1 MEVGGRLIRSA
12 EAESASGAD
21 VGCVMISWLVRW
33 SLRFR
38 LLVGLVAA
46 GVLGFGLVSLPT
58 MAIDNLPEFAP
69 PHVEIQTE
77 ALGLSAE
84 EVEQLITSPMEADL
98 LNGVAWLDEI
108 RSVSVPGLSSIEL
121 VFEPGTDILRAR
133 QLVAERLTQAHAL
146 PNVSTPP
153 VLMQPLSSTSRVMMI
168 QLTSE
173 DVSLID
179 MSVLA
184 RWTVKPVLMGVPGV
198 ANVSTWGQREQQIQV
213 QVEPERLE
221 AAGVTLDDVITTAGN
236 AVWVSPLSFL
246 EASTP
251 GTGGFFE
258 SANQRVGIQ
267 HVLPIQTPED
277 LGKVVIEGNLQSLTL
292 ADVAELAED
301 HQPLIG
307 DAITGDTPGLLI
319 VIEKFPEA
327 DVLEVTRGLE
337 QAMADLA
344 PGLAGIE
351 VDTTVFRPATFLENA
366 IGQLGWAA
374 LAGVLLTALVIGFG
388 LGSWRHAVIAALAVL
403 VSGTAAALLLQATGA
418 VMNTMTLAGIALAI
432 TAAVGDVVADL
443 DSLRTR
449 GRMQRPPGHASRPAG
464 SAEPAVGP
472 EAVAADAIARRSGI
486 LATAL
491 HRSRVPALFGALVS
505 AVAIAPTFFVPGL
518 DGEILR
524 DLAIA
529 YLVALAAAAIVAL
542 TLTPALA
549 SILLPAKDDAEAPTE
564 RAGVANV
571 TTKYAGA
578 MGRTSSGR
586 GGWIG
591 ALVAVIIGVVAL
603 GAIPWATAD
612 APVLASIPDRTILVE
627 WDSTAGTSNEEM
639 NRITARAADELRT
652 LAGVAGVGGH
662 VGRAITSDT
671 AADVSGSEIWVTL
684 ADGADYA
691 AVKGD
696 VQQIIDG
703 YPGLENRVMSYPERQ
718 LDRVRDAQEREF
730 QVRVYG
736 IDLEILREKA
746 DELQSAMTGID
757 GLVAPT
763 VEQDLVQPIAEI
775 EVDLEAAK
783 QFGVKPGDVRR
794 AAAAMLQG
802 IEVGY
807 IFEHQKI
814 FQVIVKG
821 SDATRNSVT
830 SVENLIIDTP
840 GGGSVLLSDVA
851 DVRISPNLAVIRHDD
866 THRRMNVTADV
877 QGRSLADVEAD
888 VRAAIAEVDFPVE
901 YHAEIPRQYG
911 DQQAAGQLTWWLLAA
926 SAIVILV
933 LLQTMLGSWRLGA
946 IVLLTLPLAL
956 AGGFAGAWLAGGL
969 DSLVLVIALVPVLAF
984 AVREAGMLIGG
995 QQTALAS
1002 GQEGSPATAMW
1013 AAAGARIRPA
1023 LVALVASVALLAPP
1037 AFFGGAV
1044 GFETVLPVAAVV
1056 WGGAITTVLVTLIVL
1071 PLLVLAW
1078 GGTKAADTS
1087 LVNLNAPVA
1096 DWR

>member
-1 MEVGGRLIRSA
+1 
-12 EAESASGAD
+12 
-21 VGCVMISWLVRW
+21 MISWLVRW

-38 LLVGLVAA
+38 LLVAAVAA
-46 GVLGFGLVSLPT
+46 GVLGFGLVSLPS
-58 MAIDNLPEFAP
+58 MAVDNLPEFAP

-121 VFEPGTDILRAR
+121 IFEPGTDILRAR
-133 QLVAERLTQAHAL
+133 QLVAERLTQAFAL

-198 ANVSTWGQREQQIQV
+198 ANVSTWGQREQQLQV
-213 QVEPERLE
+213 QVEPEQLA
-221 AAGVTLDDVITTAGN
+221 AAGVTLDEVITTAGN

-251 GTGGFFE
+251 GTGGFIE
-258 SANQRVGIQ
+258 SANQRIGIQ

-277 LGKVVIEGNLQSLTL
+277 LGKVVIEGNAQSLTL
-292 ADVAELAED
+292 ADVAQLKED

-307 DAITGDTPGLLI
+307 DAITGDSPGLLI

-327 DVLEVTRGLE
+327 DVVQVTRGIE
-337 QAMADLA
+337 AAMADLA
-344 PGLAGIE
+344 PGLVDIE

-366 IGQLGWAA
+366 VGQLGWAA
-374 LAGVLLTALVIGFG
+374 LAGLLLAALVIGLG
-388 LGSWRHAVIAALAVL
+388 LGSWRYAVIAALAVL
-403 VSGTAAALLLQATGA
+403 VSGTAAALTLQATGA
-418 VMNTMTLAGIALAI
+418 VMNTMTLAGLALAL
-432 TAAVGDVVADL
+432 TVVVGDAVADL
-443 DSLRTR
+443 GSLRTR
-449 GRMQRPPGHASRPAG
+449 GTAPRPLGGAAAPA
-464 SAEPAVGP
+464 P
-472 EAVAADAIARRSGI
+472 EASADASTDTIAARTGILTTALRRSR
-486 LATAL
+486 L
-491 HRSRVPALFGALVS
+491 PALFGALIS
-505 AVAIAPTFFVPGL
+505 AVAIAPSFFVPGL

-524 DLAIA
+524 AVAIA
-529 YLVALAAAAIVAL
+529 YLVTLLVAMIVAL
-542 TLTPALA
+542 TVTPALA
-549 SILLPAKDDAEAPTE
+549 SLLLRRTDDAEEPKEPAAV
-564 RAGVANV
+564 AGM
-571 TTKYAGA
+571 TTKYSET
-578 MGRTSSGR
+578 MERTSAGR
-586 GGWIG
+586 GGWVA
-591 ALVAVIIGVVAL
+591 ALVAVVLGVVAL
-603 GAIPWATAD
+603 GTIPWATAD
-612 APVLASIPDRTILVE
+612 APVLASVPDRSILVE

-652 LAGVAGVGGH
+652 VAGVAAVGGH

-671 AADVSGSEIWVTL
+671 ASDVSGSEIWVTL
-684 ADGADYA
+684 EDGADYA
-691 AVKGD
+691 AVKED
-696 VQQIIDG
+696 VQQVIDG

-718 LDRVRDAQEREF
+718 IEGVRAAQERDF

-736 IDLEILREKA
+736 VDLEILREKA
-746 DELQSAMTGID
+746 DELQAAMAQID
-757 GLVAPT
+757 GLVEPT

-783 QFGVKPGDVRR
+783 QSGVKPGDVRR
-794 AAAAMLQG
+794 AAATILQG

-807 IFEHQKI
+807 MFEEQKV

-821 SDATRNSVT
+821 TEQSRHSLTD
-830 SVENLIIDTP
+830 VENLVINTP
-840 GGGSVLLSDVA
+840 SGGTVVLSDVA

-888 VRAAIAEVDFPVE
+888 VRAAIAEVEFPVE
-901 YHAEIPRQYG
+901 YHAEVPPQYG
-911 DQQAAGQLTWWLLAA
+911 EQQAAGQLTWWLLAA
-926 SAIVILV
+926 AAVVILV

-946 IVLLTLPLAL
+946 IVLLSLPLAL
-956 AGGFAGAWLAGGL
+956 AGGLIGAWLAGGL

-984 AVREAGMLIGG
+984 AVREAGMLIGA
-995 QQTALAS
+995 QQTAMAA
-1002 GQEGSPATAMW
+1002 GGAESPAKAMW
-1013 AAAGARIRPA
+1013 AAAGTRIRPA
-1023 LVALVASVALLAPP
+1023 LVALVASFALLAPP

-1044 GFETVLPVAAVV
+1044 GLETVLPIAAVV
-1056 WGGAITTVLVTLIVL
+1056 WGGAVTTVLVTLIVL

-1078 GGTKAADTS
+1078 GGTKAADSS

-1096 DWR
+1096 EWRQEPS